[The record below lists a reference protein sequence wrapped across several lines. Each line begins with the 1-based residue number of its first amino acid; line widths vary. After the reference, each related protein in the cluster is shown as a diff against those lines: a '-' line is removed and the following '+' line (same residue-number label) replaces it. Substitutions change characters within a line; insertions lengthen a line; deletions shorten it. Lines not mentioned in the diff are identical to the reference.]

1 MISPEKRKRDILS
14 TIELNPTNIIIKNN
28 EKVEKDGAFE
38 EIEILKELTVRIY
51 NQKQS
56 EVKISSDTKGTSYI
70 SRKYGM
76 LMDHTVDL
84 KVDSRKSIE
93 FTCIYG
99 KLRVLA
105 IYPQISKGEICGY
118 QCDLERID

>member
-1 MISPEKRKRDILS
+1 MISPEKRKQDIFR
-14 TIELNPTNIIIKNN
+14 TINLNPTKIIIKST

-38 EIEILKELTVRIY
+38 EVETIKELTVRIY

-56 EVKISSDTKGTSYI
+56 EIKVYSDTKGTSH
-70 SRKYGM
+70 STRKYGM
-76 LMDHTVDL
+76 LMDHTANIDVN
-84 KVDSRKSIE
+84 SRKSIE
-93 FTCIYG
+93 FESIYG
-99 KLRVLA
+99 HMKIVA

>member
-1 MISPEKRKRDILS
+1 MISPEKRKRDILKV
-14 TIELNPTNIIIKNN
+14 IELNPTKITIKNT
-28 EKVEKDGAFE
+28 ERVEKDGAFE
-38 EIEILKELTVRIY
+38 EIETSRELTVRIY

-56 EVKISSDTKGTSYI
+56 EVKVSSDTKGTSYT

-76 LMDHTVDL
+76 LMDHTSEL
-84 KVDSRKSIE
+84 EVDSRKSIE

-99 KLRVLA
+99 KLRILA

>member
-1 MISPEKRKRDILS
+1 MISPDKRKKDILR
-14 TIELNPTNIIIKNN
+14 TIELNPTKVKIKNT

-38 EIEILKELTVRIY
+38 EIETSNELTVRIY

-56 EVKISSDTKGTSYI
+56 EVKVSSDTKGTSYT

-76 LMDHTVDL
+76 LMDHTVDIQ
-84 KVDSRKSIE
+84 VDSRKHIE

-99 KLRVLA
+99 KLRIVA
-105 IYPQISKGEICGY
+105 IYPQVSKGEICGY
-118 QCDLERID
+118 QCDLERVD